1 MIGSV
6 IPSVVSDQFDAMFRT
21 TISSIF
27 FNIGLDHYSKQTK
40 VSLFCILILIPGLIA
55 AYVFLYNKFADIIDP
70 AP

>member
-1 MIGSV
+1 
-6 IPSVVSDQFDAMFRT
+6 MFRP